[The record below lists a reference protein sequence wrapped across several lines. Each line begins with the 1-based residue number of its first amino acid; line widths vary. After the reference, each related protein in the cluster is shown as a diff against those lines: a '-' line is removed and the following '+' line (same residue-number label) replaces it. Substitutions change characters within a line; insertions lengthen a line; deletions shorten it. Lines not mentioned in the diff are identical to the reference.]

1 MTATAQEIINTD
13 VDAEERL
20 NTVKEET
27 EASDKVTVKRQSLC
41 WDRKNGASHF
51 SFQPYGLIL
60 VSVIIIIFVIA
71 IPIVWKVS
79 CKNCD
84 QLVTQVEPLA
94 LCGPVCPAGWI
105 GYERK
110 CFYFSEG
117 EGNWTFGQNFCT
129 SHSSTLAV
137 IESEL
142 EKKFILRYKGTP
154 DHWIGLWKE
163 SNQVWKWADE
173 TEFNNTIEVGGKG
186 GECAF
191 LSTDIAIGSRC
202 HITRNWICNR
212 YDTYTTKNSTRG

>member
-41 WDRKNGASHF
+41 WDRKNG
-51 SFQPYGLIL
+51 
-60 VSVIIIIFVIA
+60 
-71 IPIVWKVS
+71 VS